1 MPRKSLRNHSYHL
14 DKRMRF
20 RLHLYFLI
28 SLILIGV
35 LMFNVLRGTLRV
47 DFGLLGLVA
56 GIGIG
61 IISSR
66 MFHISW
72 SKDAKK
78 VVSRLDTLGIGI
90 LILYFLF
97 EILRGTIVGFFTHD
111 IQVATTGFAVLAGI
125 MFGRAIGTRGRII
138 QILEEQE
145 IFG

>member
-1 MPRKSLRNHSYHL
+1 MPHKSLRNYAHNL
-14 DKRMRF
+14 DKRLRF
-20 RLHLYFLI
+20 RLRLYLLI
-28 SLILIGV
+28 SLILIGILV
-35 LMFNVLRGTLRV
+35 FNVLKGTLRV
-47 DFGLLGLVA
+47 DYGLLGLVA
-56 GIGIG
+56 GVGIG

-72 SKDAKK
+72 NKNAKR
-78 VVSRLDTLGIGI
+78 VVSQLDTLGIGI

-125 MFGRAIGTRGRII
+125 MYGRLLGTRGRII

-145 IFG
+145 ILG